1 MSEFK
6 IHTQRKVTIER
17 SFFVRF
23 FSSRKYSYSGLKNLI
38 PRIVPCVG
46 RFDRREFVLYRCIR
60 GISRVNSV
68 GIYHGFPMESVRAQ
82 GNVIGNTLDRVVMIL
97 WQWKVSLNS
106 LNLNLTSLSD
116 KRKIFFPVVTICN
129 NLELKPNDTIW
140 KCHFCAI
147 CNNALPQRDFSEFW
161 TLWRVVCECLY
172 VSNALIICNSL
183 FVECAIVIFDG
194 FNFVKQIPDIS
205 N

>member
-17 SFFVRF
+17 LFFVRF
-23 FSSRKYSYSGLKNLI
+23 FSSRKYSYSGLQNLI
-38 PRIVPCVG
+38 PRIVRRVG
-46 RFDRREFVLYRCIR
+46 RFDRREFVLKRCIPVYKR
-60 GISRVNSV
+60 YNLYRISRVNSV
-68 GIYHGFPMESVRAQ
+68 GISHGFPMESVRAQ

-116 KRKIFFPVVTICN
+116 KRKIVFPVVTICN

-147 CNNALPQRDFSEFW
+147 CNIPTFKRDFSELDFA
-161 TLWRVVCECLY
+161 TGRLRV
-172 VSNALIICNSL
+172 SL
-183 FVECAIVIFDG
+183 CVECV
-194 FNFVKQIPDIS
+194 NYL
-205 N
+205 

>member
-38 PRIVPCVG
+38 PRIVWRFG

-147 CNNALPQRDFSEFW
+147 CNRPFPQKRFFRIGLCDGSFAS
-161 TLWRVVCECLY
+161 
-172 VSNALIICNSL
+172 VSMCRMR
-183 FVECAIVIFDG
+183 
-194 FNFVKQIPDIS
+194 
-205 N
+205 